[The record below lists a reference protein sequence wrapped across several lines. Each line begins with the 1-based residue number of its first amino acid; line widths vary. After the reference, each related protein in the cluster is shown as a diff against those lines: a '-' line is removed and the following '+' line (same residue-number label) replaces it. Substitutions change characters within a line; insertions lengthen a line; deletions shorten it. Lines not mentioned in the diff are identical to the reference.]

1 MHVTEGAKPCQGKK
15 LELVPQVLKEVIN
28 RDERFKLNPD
38 LQRSISKILS
48 HFRVNIA
55 KRDFRPRL
63 PSK

>member
-1 MHVTEGAKPCQGKK
+1 MHGTEVAKPCLGKDMG
-15 LELVPQVLKEVIN
+15 LEPQVLKEVIN

-48 HFRVNIA
+48 HFRVNNA
-55 KRDFRPRL
+55 KKDFRPRL